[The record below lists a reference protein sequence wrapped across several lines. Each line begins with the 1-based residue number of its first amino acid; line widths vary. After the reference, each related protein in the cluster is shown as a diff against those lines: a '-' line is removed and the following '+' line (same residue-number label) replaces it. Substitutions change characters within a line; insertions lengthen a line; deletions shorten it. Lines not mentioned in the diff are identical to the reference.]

1 MRILHY
7 YGKIKSICLT
17 EGKML
22 KGLVDKDIA
31 YRERSSRVSRRSA
44 GRYLTSSHNKIIKKK
59 TNQPHQGTVIQQQ

>member
-44 GRYLTSSHNKIIKKK
+44 GSI
-59 TNQPHQGTVIQQQ
+59 